1 MRSTRPRATLSRL
14 TSKPAAAASRVGFAR
29 TCANAGDAVSRA
41 IATGNVWAIK
51 HESLFL
57 IVNTSMS
64 ADFFP
69 LAIGENLADIIR
81 AAAEKNSL
89 VGGAGGERGVREARQ
104 PRKHRFFSAV
114 TATLRAMPGAQTSP
128 AFLYSRKAGKRNS
141 PLVTL
146 DGSLHIRRSGART
159 LESCAPGSLCPRWC
173 RGWRLRGKA
182 RRDWGG
188 SGRSL
193 HRSESGPTWIR

>member
-14 TSKPAAAASRVGFAR
+14 TSKPAAAAARVGFAR

-69 LAIGENLADIIR
+69 WLSVKTLPTLYEPQPKRTAL
-81 AAAEKNSL
+81 L
-89 VGGAGGERGVREARQ
+89 GGAGGAMRNGV
-104 PRKHRFFSAV
+104 
-114 TATLRAMPGAQTSP
+114 G
-128 AFLYSRKAGKRNS
+128 
-141 PLVTL
+141 
-146 DGSLHIRRSGART
+146 
-159 LESCAPGSLCPRWC
+159 
-173 RGWRLRGKA
+173 
-182 RRDWGG
+182 
-188 SGRSL
+188 
-193 HRSESGPTWIR
+193 